1 MMSADGRA
9 HWLPDTSVPVLS
21 TSVGQVLRE
30 AAIDVPDKE
39 ALISV
44 APDRPTRTWTY
55 AELLADAER
64 TAAWLSERFQPGEH
78 IAVWAPNVPEWVLLQ
93 YGAAIAGL
101 VLVTVNPALRG
112 PELEHALESS
122 HSVGFFYVGSF
133 RGTDMT
139 AIASEVL
146 PAVPRVRE
154 PFRLETLM
162 HAIADHPAGGDFPV
176 IDPASPAQIQ
186 FTSGTTGRP
195 KPAVLTH
202 AAMVT
207 NAAHVRDRCGVAPAA
222 TYGTALPLFHTAG
235 CGLAG
240 IGSFYHRATW
250 VLAELFDPET
260 VLRSIE
266 EHTVVAFGGVP
277 AMLHALLAFR
287 EKTGADTSSIDVLMS
302 GGDAVPPA
310 LINAWRATGV
320 RGISAVYGQT
330 ELSPIVCQTAPSDA
344 LDDVLH
350 TAGLPLPQTEVAI
363 VDPVSER
370 VVEPGEEGEIRV
382 RGYLVMQEYFGMP
395 EATAHTIDE
404 EGWLRTG
411 DLGNID
417 ARGYVTVTGRLKDM
431 IIRGGENLYPR
442 EIEDA
447 LAEHPSIAQAAVVGV
462 DDEQWGETVA
472 AVLTLADSAEAV
484 DPAALRSWVRERL
497 APQKTPV
504 DWFVADSLPT
514 NAMGKLQK
522 FRLREQIAAGGLR
535 RL

>member
-1 MMSADGRA
+1 
-9 HWLPDTSVPVLS
+9 
-21 TSVGQVLRE
+21 
-30 AAIDVPDKE
+30 
-39 ALISV
+39 
-44 APDRPTRTWTY
+44 
-55 AELLADAER
+55 
-64 TAAWLSERFQPGEH
+64 
-78 IAVWAPNVPEWVLLQ
+78 
-93 YGAAIAGL
+93 
-101 VLVTVNPALRG
+101 
-112 PELEHALESS
+112 
-122 HSVGFFYVGSF
+122 
-133 RGTDMT
+133 
-139 AIASEVL
+139 
-146 PAVPRVRE
+146 
-154 PFRLETLM
+154 
-162 HAIADHPAGGDFPV
+162 
-176 IDPASPAQIQ
+176 
-186 FTSGTTGRP
+186 
-195 KPAVLTH
+195 
-202 AAMVT
+202 
-207 NAAHVRDRCGVAPAA
+207 
-222 TYGTALPLFHTAG
+222 
-235 CGLAG
+235 LAG

-535 RL
+535 GL